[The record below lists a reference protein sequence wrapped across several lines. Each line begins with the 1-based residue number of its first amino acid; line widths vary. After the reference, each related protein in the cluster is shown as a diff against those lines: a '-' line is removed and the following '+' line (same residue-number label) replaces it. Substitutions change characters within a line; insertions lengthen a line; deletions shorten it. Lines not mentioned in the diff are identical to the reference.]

1 MPPANERRRGSRSL
15 DDLRLLGET
24 ILVVALT
31 WVLLGWIFDRA
42 ITQADGTV
50 QWVPYLRSSLA
61 AGSRWTDHLYRFG
74 VIGGSSMH
82 DSAGTL
88 PVVQVCAAFGLGA
101 TTTANL
107 LIVFLQVSIAFFS
120 VMLVRGTANTW
131 FGRPLELR
139 LVQRICV
146 VWACAFAPWLGWRL
160 AYGHENLV
168 LGVLPLVACAGLIAD
183 ARSRAPSPVALVF
196 ATFVVWNG
204 LSGLGAQTLVYGAVF
219 GGPIIVV
226 LALDMRAAP
235 RWGRAQLAVVAA
247 LLAGI
252 LLTLPRLAGMI
263 AHVGGDDYARS
274 GTLTYS
280 YAVTGLRDWLASL
293 PWTTG
298 FADSSSSSP
307 IHETNVPIGPF
318 LLVLLA
324 LWPPRGARRLTSTIM
339 ISGLLAILFA
349 ANVGPI
355 ADVLLHA
362 LPPLASFRVPS
373 RALIV
378 VLVFIPPVALAACYA
393 RLAGAPSSRADALGL
408 LVAVGTVAAGRFIP
422 GIVREVLALAIAA
435 FVIAA
440 VRWRPLVAQHARIG
454 AVAIVF
460 ASLGVAA
467 FDERF
472 PRGLPTD
479 RIEDG
484 PRTLHDQVVAELPEL
499 TMPLARIQIVHG
511 PRPYEMSTAFAAGL
525 SSLDGAWYPTR
536 RFLALLSALTGKPI
550 DSTVGIFQLTS
561 SRAFPVL
568 QQLYNVR
575 YTLAFQGE
583 GLALQAL
590 PPTPGAAWFPKRID
604 VIESGVDLARA
615 LGTGAKPSE
624 VAWILRADLLSPPKA
639 CGAAQVLRVSV
650 DPLGQTATIA
660 VDSPDRCVLVV
671 ATNYVHSLHAMLGT
685 SELAVFPIDLALT
698 GIEVPTGRAEITLGP
713 RAYLPWWSQIAFFLG
728 LAVLAGSVVIAVER
742 VRT

>member
-1 MPPANERRRGSRSL
+1 M
-15 DDLRLLGET
+15 
-24 ILVVALT
+24 VALT

-61 AGSRWTDHLYRFG
+61 AGSRWTDHLYRFA

-88 PVVQVCAAFGLGA
+88 PVIQVCAALGLGA

-120 VMLVRGTANTW
+120 VMLVRGTANIW

-139 LVQRICV
+139 FVQRICV

-168 LGVLPLVACAGLIAD
+168 LGILPLIACAGLVAD
-183 ARSRAPSPVALVF
+183 ARRRSPSLVALVV
-196 ATFVVWNG
+196 AAFVVWNG
-204 LSGLGAQTLVYGAVF
+204 LSGLGAQTLVYGVVF

-226 LALDMRAAP
+226 LALDMRATP
-235 RWGRAQLAVVAA
+235 RWGRAQAAVVAA

-252 LLTLPRLAGMI
+252 LLTLPRLVGMI
-263 AHVGGDDYARS
+263 AHVAGDDYARS

-280 YAVTGLRDWLASL
+280 YAVTGLRDWMASL
-293 PWTTG
+293 PWTAG
-298 FADSSSSSP
+298 GADSSSSTV
-307 IHETNVPIGPF
+307 HETNVPIGPF

-324 LWPPRGARRLTSTIM
+324 MLPLRGARRLTVTIT
-339 ISGLLAILFA
+339 IAGVFAILFA

-378 VLVFIPPVALAACYA
+378 VLVFIPPVALAACFA
-393 RLAGAPSSRADALGL
+393 RLVGTSSMRADGLGL
-408 LVAVGTVAAGRFIP
+408 LVAVATIAGGRLIP
-422 GIVREVLALAIAA
+422 DLVREILAL
-435 FVIAA
+435 VIAA
-440 VRWRPLVAQHARIG
+440 VLIAAIWWRPLVAHQARIG
-454 AVAIVF
+454 VLAIVL

-472 PRGLPTD
+472 PRGLPTE
-479 RIEDG
+479 RIENG
-484 PRTLHDQVVAELPEL
+484 PRTLHDQVVGELPDL
-499 TMPLARIQIVHG
+499 AMPLARIQIVNG

-575 YTLAFQGE
+575 YTLAFSDAR
-583 GLALQAL
+583 LVLQAL
-590 PPTPGAAWFPKRID
+590 PETPGPAWFPSRID

-615 LGTGAKPSE
+615 LGAGAQPSE
-624 VAWILRADLLSPPKA
+624 VAWILRADLPSPPSA
-639 CGAAQVLRVSV
+639 CGDAEVLRVSV
-650 DPLGQTATIA
+650 DSLGQSATIA
-660 VDSPDRCVLVV
+660 VDSPDQCVLVV

-685 SELAVFPIDLALT
+685 TELAVFPIDLALT
-698 GIEVPTGRAEITLGP
+698 GIEVPAGRAEITLGP
-713 RAYLPWWSQIAFFLG
+713 RAYVPWWSQVAFFLG
-728 LAVLAGSVVIAVER
+728 LALLAGLVVLAAR
-742 VRT
+742 QARD